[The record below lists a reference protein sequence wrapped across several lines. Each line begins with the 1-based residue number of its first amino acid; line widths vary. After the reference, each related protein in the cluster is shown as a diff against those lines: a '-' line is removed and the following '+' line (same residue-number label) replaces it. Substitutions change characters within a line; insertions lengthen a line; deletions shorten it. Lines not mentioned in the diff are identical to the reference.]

1 MLYCF
6 QKSVKRTIKVE
17 TYQNLQE
24 LTLDL
29 NKFLLFYLFTR
40 RHGSLR
46 KELGAKVRT
55 PFDAIQSWFNIK
67 PELFKISPDEFRA
80 YAMAKQENII
90 PIIGVHI
97 VKIQMKISMK
107 LEKEIDKQL
116 RDKILLS
123 EQDLHEK
130 LSAFLNL

>member
-67 PELFKISPDEFRA
+67 PELFKISPDEQVNPMR
-80 YAMAKQENII
+80 
-90 PIIGVHI
+90 
-97 VKIQMKISMK
+97 IS
-107 LEKEIDKQL
+107 
-116 RDKILLS
+116 S
-123 EQDLHEK
+123 
-130 LSAFLNL
+130 NCN